1 MKNKIYIHLSGG
13 LGNQMFQY
21 AAAKSLSIKK
31 NYTLIVDTGSG
42 YLKDPIDNFKL
53 IRTKLTNVLFKKFD
67 ITFIIFRLF
76 KKILKLNKLFNN
88 FFWFTVVDE
97 TVLNNFSKKIKYF
110 NQKKDIY
117 LLGYFQSEKY
127 FSDHKE
133 IIIKE
138 LSPPKPKLKNFLHMQ
153 KKIKNSNSISI
164 GIRFYELLSKNLVSN
179 MGGVVSKDFYIK
191 SVKAMLKK
199 ISNPK
204 FFIFSTKKSNIEII
218 IEEIPKLK
226 KFDLNFITA
235 DEGYEDAYS
244 NIWLMSYCKHH
255 IISNSTLYWW
265 AVYFSELRY
274 KNQKIICSNNF
285 INRDTRPVRWS

>member
-1 MKNKIYIHLSGG
+1 
-13 LGNQMFQY
+13 
-21 AAAKSLSIKK
+21 
-31 NYTLIVDTGSG
+31 
-42 YLKDPIDNFKL
+42 
-53 IRTKLTNVLFKKFD
+53 
-67 ITFIIFRLF
+67 
-76 KKILKLNKLFNN
+76 
-88 FFWFTVVDE
+88 
-97 TVLNNFSKKIKYF
+97 
-110 NQKKDIY
+110 
-117 LLGYFQSEKY
+117 
-127 FSDHKE
+127 
-133 IIIKE
+133 
-138 LSPPKPKLKNFLHMQ
+138 
-153 KKIKNSNSISI
+153 
-164 GIRFYELLSKNLVSN
+164 
-179 MGGVVSKDFYIK
+179 
-191 SVKAMLKK
+191 MLKK